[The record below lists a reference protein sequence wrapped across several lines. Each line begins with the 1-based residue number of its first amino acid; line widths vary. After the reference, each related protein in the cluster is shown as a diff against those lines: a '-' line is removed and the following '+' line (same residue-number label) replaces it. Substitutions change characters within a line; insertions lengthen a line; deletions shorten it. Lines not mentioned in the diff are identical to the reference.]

1 MARHDSQP
9 TLASDDRCPIAAMRL
24 DGVGVWF
31 YYRDCVSIQIRL
43 VGSKWPDP
51 RRADRFVRPKKINL
65 RAGDLTWA
73 GMDLETE
80 IPDDREHIMKEV
92 SPHIKSL
99 SGMVS
104 EMIPTV
110 SNWPADYGVP
120 KMVEVTMFSLDHA
133 KMDDFF
139 HGMHK
144 IHEMIVDKELPHTY
158 AWSKVVVG
166 ASGAQVY
173 LSMPR
178 KSWSEFKEPSPGLWD
193 VAAEVMGKRE
203 ADELRARIGAAIES
217 QESFV
222 VAHRSDLSY
231 VPE

>member
-1 MARHDSQP
+1 
-9 TLASDDRCPIAAMRL
+9 
-24 DGVGVWF
+24 
-31 YYRDCVSIQIRL
+31 
-43 VGSKWPDP
+43 
-51 RRADRFVRPKKINL
+51 
-65 RAGDLTWA
+65 
-73 GMDLETE
+73 MDLETE

-110 SNWPADYGVP
+110 SNWLADYGVP

-144 IHEMIVDKELPHTY
+144 IHEMIANKELPYTY

-217 QESFV
+217 QESLV
-222 VAHRSDLSY
+222 VAYRSNLSY